1 MSLIG
6 YYTGI
11 LALRKPGVP
20 TVREARQD
28 FQALL
33 HARLGTLPYV

>member
-1 MSLIG
+1 MSLIS

-11 LALRKPGVP
+11 LARRKAGAP

-33 HARLGTLPYV
+33 HAHLPTLPYV